1 MGKTG
6 MSDATSAGSV
16 GAEDDGMGCEDA
28 AKAEAV
34 PGRDSSSA
42 SALERDQA
50 LDA

>member
-1 MGKTG
+1 VVLDCGVVIEG
-6 MSDATSAGSV
+6 VAL
-16 GAEDDGMGCEDA
+16 
-28 AKAEAV
+28 